1 VRKGYHL
8 KAVGEDWVAGA
19 PDMETR
25 LKFDIL
31 PQPDLTTC
39 GPTCLHALY
48 RYYNDVLPLNTVID
62 EAPRLA
68 EGGTLAVLLA
78 CHALRRGYDATIYTY
93 NIQLFDPTWFRP
105 GAPPLAD
112 KLRAQ
117 AAVKDWPRIHII
129 TAAYLDFLALGGVV
143 LMEDLTSELIRR
155 FLSRGVPILTGLS
168 ATYLYRDPREYG
180 PAAVPDDVR
189 GVPAGHFVVL
199 CGYDPGKRQVLV
211 ADPLMP
217 NPLATEHLYELSI
230 ERVIN
235 AILLGILT
243 FDDNLLV
250 ISPRGTVQRSGR
262 AHRHRRQ

>member
-1 VRKGYHL
+1 
-8 KAVGEDWVAGA
+8 
-19 PDMETR
+19 METR

-48 RYYNDVLPLNTVID
+48 RYYNDELPLDLVIQQ
-62 EAPRLA
+62 APRLE

-78 CHALRRGYDATIYTY
+78 CHALRRRYDATIYTY
-93 NIQLFDPTWFRP
+93 NIQLFDPTWFLP
-105 GAPPLAD
+105 DAPPLAD
-112 KLRAQ
+112 RLTAQLTAKDRDMPRLRA
-117 AAVKDWPRIHII
+117 A
-129 TAAYLDFLALGGVV
+129 TEAYLEFLNLGGVV
-143 LMEDLTSELIRR
+143 QMVDLSSELIRR
-155 FLSRGVPILTGLS
+155 FLTRGVPILTGLS

-180 PAAVPDDVR
+180 PDAVPDDVR

-199 CGYDPGKRQVLV
+199 CGYDAASRCVLV

-217 NPLATEHLYELSI
+217 NPLAAEHLYELNVD
-230 ERVIN
+230 RVIN

-243 FDDNLLV
+243 YDDNLL
-250 ISPRGTVQRSGR
+250 IIAPRGTRTVEERQRRGR